1 MTKMV
6 AIPTVAAQP
15 RLVAF
20 VHYCNTAVA
29 RREVMEI
36 RIHQTGSIDLLV
48 RSRWVKI
55 TLGGDAKRE
64 IDHAADKVLDLRG
77 GPNPD

>member
-1 MTKMV
+1 MAEPDLQIRVADDTSAARGSDQPLKMTKMV

-15 RLVAF
+15 RLAGF

-29 RREVMEI
+29 RRKVMEV

-48 RSRWVKI
+48 RSR
-55 TLGGDAKRE
+55 
-64 IDHAADKVLDLRG
+64 
-77 GPNPD
+77 